1 MRDRLF
7 LKFRPLFP
15 TQFFLLLL
23 IIFIAEVAAAVVAL
37 VYTAMVRNRDG
48 ARG

>member
-1 MRDRLF
+1 MKDHLS
-7 LKFRPLFP
+7 LKFGPLFP

-37 VYTAMVRNRDG
+37 VYTSMVSNGDE
-48 ARG
+48 ARW